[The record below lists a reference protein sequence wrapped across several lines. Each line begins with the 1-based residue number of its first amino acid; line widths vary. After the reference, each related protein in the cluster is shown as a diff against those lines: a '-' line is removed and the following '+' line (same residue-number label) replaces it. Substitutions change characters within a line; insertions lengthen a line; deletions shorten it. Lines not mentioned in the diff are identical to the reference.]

1 MEVIIMIN
9 RTELEHF
16 VTENN
21 ISITIEKL
29 LSEYR
34 SKIEISV
41 FVRPWVAKPLKEKN
55 LKP

>member
-1 MEVIIMIN
+1 MIN
-9 RTELEHF
+9 RTELERF
-16 VTENN
+16 VTEKNV
-21 ISITIEKL
+21 SITIEKL

-41 FVRPWVAKPLKEKN
+41 FVRPWVTKPLKKKI